1 MGCGCKKSK
10 NTEVVNQPAEVKV
23 TVDETTQQTIT
34 SPEQQQQIIDAIVD
48 KLNQIKD

>member
-1 MGCGCKKSK
+1 MSCGCKKNK
-10 NTEVVNQPAEVKV
+10 NTQVVNQPAEVKV

-34 SPEQQQQIIDAIVD
+34 LPEQQQQIIDAIVD

>member
-1 MGCGCKKSK
+1 MGCGCKKNK

-34 SPEQQQQIIDAIVD
+34 LPEQQQQIIDAIDD
-48 KLNQIKD
+48 KKNQIIF